1 MIQQDERT
9 TGIYTRADLL
19 AQAARAGY
27 QASAR
32 LIDDWVQAGL
42 LGNAEDRDWPGRAH
56 GSGSTARWSQ
66 HQRDL
71 FLSLLHQ
78 RQKLHVRENGPLCNI
93 PVWLWVYWGDLGGV
107 SLKQVRRAMRTWTAY
122 WSGQSYATVRKSARE
137 VVTLASYARATNK
150 RELVDELSRIGISGA
165 DIDDETL
172 RYFLDQV
179 IGPRAKG
186 PEQAP
191 FSTDYIA
198 LMLGIR
204 ALAMQQVDQVLA
216 QPDAV
221 WKWAKVALLTTY
233 AGYHEMQPEFATD
246 THMGQRFPRLTVTA
260 LCESVCYYLFT
271 LLGIAHQQV
280 PPSDVPPALHPA
292 SWKAG
297 EVQAFVQTQ
306 VMQSQLLS
314 PRGAPFSYLVNQVTL
329 HYAGHTIAIQ
339 CQIPFQ

>member
-1 MIQQDERT
+1 MIQRDEKT
-9 TGIYTRADLL
+9 TGIYTKENMV

-27 QASAR
+27 KVSTR

-42 LGNAEDRDWPGRAH
+42 LGNAEDRDWPGRTH
-56 GSGSTARWSQ
+56 GSGSTARWTQ

-71 FLSLLHQ
+71 FLSLLQQ
-78 RQKLHVRENGPLCNI
+78 RRKGNIRENGPLCNI

-122 WSGQSYATVRKSARE
+122 WRGQSYATVRKSARE
-137 VVTLASYARATNK
+137 VVRLASSTHATNK
-150 RELVDELSRIGISGA
+150 RELVDALSRIGVSGA
-165 DIDDETL
+165 DIDDEEL
-172 RYFLDQV
+172 RYLLDQV

-204 ALAMQQVDQVLA
+204 ALAMQQVDEVLA
-216 QPDAV
+216 QPDAA
-221 WKWAKVALLTTY
+221 WEWTKVALLTTY
-233 AGYHEMQPEFATD
+233 AGYYEMQSEFATD
-246 THMGQRFPRLTVTA
+246 PHMGRRFPRLTVAA

-271 LLGIAHQQV
+271 LLSIAHQQV
-280 PPSDVPPALHPA
+280 PPSDVPPVLHPA

-297 EVQAFVQTQ
+297 EVQAFIQTQ
-306 VMQSQLLS
+306 VMPSKLLS
-314 PRGAPFSYLVNQVTL
+314 PRGTPFSYLVNQIIL
-329 HYAGHTIAIQ
+329 HCAGQTSAIQ

>member
-1 MIQQDERT
+1 MIQQDEKT
-9 TGIYTRADLL
+9 TGFYTREDML
-19 AQAARAGY
+19 AQAASMGSK
-27 QASAR
+27 ASAR

-66 HQRDL
+66 HQRNL

-93 PVWLWVYWGDLGGV
+93 PVWLWVYWGELGGV

-122 WSGQSYATVRKSARE
+122 WRGQSYATVRKSARD
-137 VVTLASYARATNK
+137 VVRLAGSTRAMNK
-150 RELVDELSRIGISGA
+150 RELVEELSRIGVSGA
-165 DIDDETL
+165 DIDDEEL
-172 RYFLDQV
+172 RYLLDQV

-221 WKWAKVALLTTY
+221 WEWAKVALLTTY
-233 AGYHEMQPEFATD
+233 AGYHEMQPEFAAD
-246 THMGQRFPRLTVTA
+246 PYMGQRFPRLTVAA
-260 LCESVCYYLFT
+260 LCESVCYYFFT

-280 PPSDVPPALHPA
+280 PPPDVPPILHPA
-292 SWKAG
+292 RWRTG
-297 EVQAFVQTQ
+297 EVQALIQTQ
-306 VMQSQLLS
+306 VMSSKLLS
-314 PRGAPFSYLVNQVTL
+314 PDGVPFPYLVNQITL
-329 HYAGHTIAIQ
+329 HHAGHTSAIQ